1 MDRIQKQLVKTYF
14 RKRNIAIEQ
23 SDDMDFYTKY
33 RIYELIYGVEN
44 NFIDIG
50 ELKKILM
57 VVMFIQFYRKNHNL
71 QNI

>member
-1 MDRIQKQLVKTYF
+1 LKILKAMDRIQKQLVKTYF

-50 ELKKILM
+50 ELKK
-57 VVMFIQFYRKNHNL
+57 KS
-71 QNI
+71 